1 MEFGYKNVLIMGY
14 GVSGQSVEVVLKK
27 LNGVDYKIWDS
38 GKKIVGGNYC
48 SKLSKKF
55 IRQFDLLIVSPGV
68 SVYNKYI
75 VYAEKIGIKV
85 IGELEFGYWFT
96 SSPVVA
102 ITGTNG
108 KTTTTRLVN
117 DIVGTSFK
125 CGAFGNIGKPLSTA
139 YNQDNEFLIC
149 EVSSFQLETTCM
161 FKPFISVILNIAE
174 DHLDRHKT
182 FENYIQSKMGLIKNC
197 TEKSMMVLNADDK
210 IIMERTKD
218 IKARKYY
225 ISEFEKV
232 KGVYV
237 YKNKIYANLGKV
249 EEIVCL
255 DEIEHTYGIVQD
267 VLASVLVGL
276 LLKVDKAKIVS
287 AIKNFKVSPHRIE
300 LVESRNGIKYIDD
313 SKSTNV
319 HSSLHALKICK
330 DKVILLLGGVDK
342 KLNFESVF
350 QTYSE
355 KIDQVVAFGSARKKI
370 LACAKKCGFD
380 RVQSVARFSDAVNTA
395 CKLAKESNIVLL
407 SPGCASFDE
416 FTGYAQRGEEFAKIV
431 KGYINAKV

>member
-1 MEFGYKNVLIMGY
+1 
-14 GVSGQSVEVVLKK
+14 
-27 LNGVDYKIWDS
+27 
-38 GKKIVGGNYC
+38 
-48 SKLSKKF
+48 
-55 IRQFDLLIVSPGV
+55 
-68 SVYNKYI
+68 
-75 VYAEKIGIKV
+75 
-85 IGELEFGYWFT
+85 
-96 SSPVVA
+96 
-102 ITGTNG
+102 
-108 KTTTTRLVN
+108 
-117 DIVGTSFK
+117 
-125 CGAFGNIGKPLSTA
+125 
-139 YNQDNEFLIC
+139 
-149 EVSSFQLETTCM
+149 M

-276 LLKVDKAKIVS
+276 LLKVDKARIVN
-287 AIKNFKVSPHRIE
+287 AIKSFKVSPHRIE

-342 KLNFESVF
+342 KLNFESLF

-370 LACAKKCGFD
+370 VACAKKCGFD
-380 RVQSVARFSDAVNTA
+380 RVLSVARFSDAVNTA